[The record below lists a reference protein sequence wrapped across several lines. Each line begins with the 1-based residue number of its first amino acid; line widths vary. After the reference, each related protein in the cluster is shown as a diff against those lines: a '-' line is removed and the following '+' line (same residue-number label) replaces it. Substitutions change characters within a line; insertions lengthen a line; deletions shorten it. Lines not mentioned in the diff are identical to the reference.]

1 MNSSLRNACALA
13 LAVFGGGLDAAPA
26 TKTPARVVDPLSREA
41 LITPRATQ
49 STLLGVALAG
59 QRLVAVGE
67 RGVVLLSDDNG
78 ASWHQAHTPV
88 SVTLTVVRFIDATRG
103 WAAGHNGVLLQT
115 VDGGT
120 SWQRVLDG
128 REVVAL
134 YQQRAE
140 KLASRYGENDEHVR
154 RARRQAEQLTT
165 DGPDKP
171 WLDMN
176 IDAAGRLWLVGAY
189 GVVLHS
195 RDGSVW
201 EPWSAKLDNP
211 KDLHLYAIKS
221 QGDEVFIAG
230 EQGLL
235 LRSTDSGQSFQ
246 RLASPYKGSLFVL
259 ELHDNE
265 IIVGGLR
272 GFAFRSADHGSHFE
286 PITLPAP
293 ISITA
298 SLRLQ
303 GGKTL
308 LVDQSGSLY
317 TLNTGGLQKV
327 EGNAG
332 SNPSALVEAA
342 NGALVGVGRFGPL
355 NISALAH
362 P

>member
-1 MNSSLRNACALA
+1 MNSFLRNASALA
-13 LAVFGGGLDAAPA
+13 LAIYGAGSGAAFAAQP
-26 TKTPARVVDPLSREA
+26 PARVVDPLSREA
-41 LITPRATQ
+41 LLTPRAAQ

-67 RGVVLLSDDNG
+67 RGVVLFSDDNG
-78 ASWHQAHTPV
+78 ASWHQAQTPV

-128 REVVAL
+128 RDVVAL
-134 YQQRAE
+134 YQQQAE
-140 KLASRYGENDEHVR
+140 KLASRFGENEEKVR
-154 RARRQAEQLTT
+154 RARRHAEQLTA

-176 IDAAGRLWLVGAY
+176 IDSAGRLWLVGAY
-189 GVVLHS
+189 GMALHS

-201 EPWSAKLDNP
+201 EPWSANLDNP

-235 LRSTDSGQSFQ
+235 LRSTDAGQSFQ
-246 RLASPYKGSLFVL
+246 RLASPYKGSFFVL

-265 IIVGGLR
+265 ILIGGLR
-272 GFAFRSADHGSHFE
+272 GFAFRSADRGSHFE

-293 ISITA
+293 ISVTG

-303 GGKTL
+303 DGETL

-317 TLNTGGLQKV
+317 RLNTGRLQKI